1 MKKRN
6 LLMFSIA
13 SLMLLSGCQNQ
24 NQDNVKEDNTTQK
37 EDTPKAPEET
47 KTKKLDFALSSNEV
61 FAGESVYLTP
71 VLENILEKDVTY
83 SFSGNVNGQLSK
95 DPTGKEIIVVG
106 SLEENEGGYL
116 NVTATCDNLKVSK
129 TIVCY
134 TKVEESEKALLPLD
148 VNYAFSGETEVLD
161 FEGKVIKNAS
171 LTLKEEN
178 GKVKAKVGLNDSNY
192 DYVLESFKQNKIVTS
207 EVEIELSPIADGKN
221 KELKFVTKKNKE
233 YEAKNG
239 ELFLRDLESIGLADK
254 DFVAPEVSLASAT
267 INSAYLDA
275 VKEDG
280 AVIGTAYSVFVNY
293 KNNFGETFEGEVQT
307 TLEATEEG
315 LVEIVESQV
324 GYKVTPLAAASGQN
338 VTLKATGV
346 CGDITVEATYTFKVA
361 EAVSTFDFSIYNET
375 FQFTYAYTED
385 LYLTIS
391 VEEDAISGT
400 LSHYDG
406 YGVTRV
412 FALSGSKQDDNS
424 LLFTVTGYEDVHDD
438 GYEDEYDGDLGSFG
452 EDSTLVVNYDDSYE
466 SFYLTCE
473 DLELE
478 DEELTIEDEEL

>member
-233 YEAKNG
+233 YEAKK
-239 ELFLRDLESIGLADK
+239 A
-254 DFVAPEVSLASAT
+254 
-267 INSAYLDA
+267 
-275 VKEDG
+275 
-280 AVIGTAYSVFVNY
+280 
-293 KNNFGETFEGEVQT
+293 NF
-307 TLEATEEG
+307 
-315 LVEIVESQV
+315 S
-324 GYKVTPLAAASGQN
+324 
-338 VTLKATGV
+338 
-346 CGDITVEATYTFKVA
+346 
-361 EAVSTFDFSIYNET
+361 
-375 FQFTYAYTED
+375 
-385 LYLTIS
+385 
-391 VEEDAISGT
+391 
-400 LSHYDG
+400 
-406 YGVTRV
+406 
-412 FALSGSKQDDNS
+412 
-424 LLFTVTGYEDVHDD
+424 
-438 GYEDEYDGDLGSFG
+438 
-452 EDSTLVVNYDDSYE
+452 
-466 SFYLTCE
+466 
-473 DLELE
+473 
-478 DEELTIEDEEL
+478 